1 MNDPLVKLMSSL
13 NFLNSTSD
21 HLDALI
27 SNNSIILGR
36 GTIFAFRV
44 KCLRESF
51 FIVRLQAVVA
61 RVVSFRIVENFS
73 IWDFD
78 EKGTP

>member
-36 GTIFAFRV
+36 GTVFAFPG
-44 KCLRESF
+44 KCLWESF
-51 FIVRLQAVVA
+51 FIVKLQAVVA
-61 RVVSFRIVENFS
+61 RVVSLRIVENFS